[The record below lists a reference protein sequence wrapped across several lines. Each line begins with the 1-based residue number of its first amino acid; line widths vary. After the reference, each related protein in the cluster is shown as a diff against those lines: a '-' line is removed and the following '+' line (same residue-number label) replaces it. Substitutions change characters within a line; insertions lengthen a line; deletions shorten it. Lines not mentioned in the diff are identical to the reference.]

1 MKNTIRYFA
10 QPMIEKMFDAANGGV
25 LSRIDERGKRGGE
38 LYNWSINPHSPA
50 PESPLQQDDL
60 GFDLAHP
67 LLLAGPNAVS
77 NQALYPIMTAIEN
90 LQTAGVLIR
99 RRRSHR
105 QPHLSEVLELSRVA
119 MECAASSIWLMTA
132 GDRASRVERCLRIE
146 MKQLKHQL
154 SFLKLSATAE
164 GAPANR
170 TPREVRAMNANHR
183 VKLSALFDEAEKAYR
198 YKNPPQFTQMVSESA
213 RWIDNNV
220 PQHDRG
226 EISSNS
232 VEHTANVIYAFGSS
246 FIHGY
251 KWAADYSRGGDIWR
265 VVADALAVSINMT
278 ECAACLFESAAIAP
292 NSMPGIAHFPERLV
306 PTVTAWSTDLF
317 R

>member
-1 MKNTIRYFA
+1 
-10 QPMIEKMFDAANGGV
+10 MIEKLFDAASGGAF
-25 LSRIDERGKRGGE
+25 SRIDERGKRGGE

-60 GFDLAHP
+60 GFDSAYP

-90 LQTAGVLIR
+90 LHTAGVLIQR
-99 RRRSHR
+99 RKSHR
-105 QPHLSEVLELSRVA
+105 QPHLSEVLELSRVG

-132 GDRASRVERCLRIE
+132 GDRAYRIDRCLRIE

-154 SFLKLSATAE
+154 SFLKLSANAE
-164 GAPANR
+164 GAPANQ
-170 TPREVRAMNANHR
+170 TPQEVRDMNANHR
-183 VKLSALFDEAEKAYR
+183 VKLSAMFDEAEKAYR
-198 YKNPPQFTQMVSESA
+198 CKNPPQFTQMVGESA
-213 RWIDNNV
+213 KWIDNNV
-220 PQHDRG
+220 PRHDQG
-226 EISSNS
+226 EISNNS
-232 VEHTANVIYAFGSS
+232 VEHTANLIYAFGSS

-265 VVADALAVSINMT
+265 VVAYALAVSINMT

-292 NSMPGIAHFPERLV
+292 TSAPEIAHFPQRLV
-306 PTVTAWSTDLF
+306 PTVAAWSTNLF
-317 R
+317 S